1 MSTIINILKAIG
13 DFFSS
18 VVDFV
23 VKLFSDLVYV
33 VKLLGETMAKLPQ
46 LLGFFPS
53 SVLAVLLLA
62 LAVVVIYKVLGREG

>member
-1 MSTIINILKAIG
+1 MNTIINILKAIG
-13 DFFSS
+13 DFFAS

-33 VKLLGETMAKLPQ
+33 VKLLGETVAKLPS

-62 LAVVVIYKVLGREG
+62 VAVVVIYKVLGREG